1 MPNFISSPIE
11 KYKVVVYG
19 KDATG
24 GNLAAYIHCYHNG
37 KNVMTCEFYEDGST
51 LPENRNA
58 GGRVGLAYPWSRF
71 DEVMDVLRNE
81 KPLYF
86 GFIESTKV
94 GYISTQEEPVGE
106 GADQS

>member
-1 MPNFISSPIE
+1 MPNFISSPID
-11 KYKVVVYG
+11 KYKVVLYG

-24 GNLAAYIHCYHNG
+24 GDLVAFIHCYHDGN
-37 KNVMTCEFYEDGST
+37 NVMTCEFYREGSA

-58 GGRVGLAYPWSRF
+58 GGRVGLAYPWSHF
-71 DEVMDVLRNE
+71 GAVLDVLRNE

-94 GYISTQEEPVGE
+94 GYVSTKEEPVGE
-106 GADQS
+106 GADRS